1 MKKLFAWLVE
11 KFDSGDCLLAIGLG
25 ALGYGVYAVSGIGWA
40 CIIVGAALIFFA
52 YAGQGTALM
61 CSMLGAARGQK
72 K

>member
-1 MKKLFAWLVE
+1 MKKIIIWLA
-11 KFDSGDCLLAIGLG
+11 KKTDPGDFLLAIGF
-25 ALGYGVYAVSGIGWA
+25 AITGYGVYAVYGIGWA
-40 CIIVGAALIFFA
+40 FIVVGAALIFFA